1 MVAYVAVVLTS
12 TVTWLL
18 LSAWMADRTGLRR
31 QVWVANDF
39 PGAPVTSDISPRVT
53 LDFLD
58 DDPRLPREFF
68 SARWRGYWYLPD
80 GQSITVQVQA
90 DDYLD
95 LWIDGTRHFTGSS
108 AAART
113 IVLDPGLHEL
123 RIDYQQ
129 HAGAAHLRLYEGFGD
144 VYPRPLRTGYLFPNQ
159 PEPSILQLAK
169 TVDRLQVAVGILW
182 TVGAV
187 AAVIFFLRRRRTGNL
202 LDDDLA
208 ASALNRRDVAVLAVL
223 CAAMLVYGYGN
234 LWPRLSTEDGLYN
247 LAVGI
252 RLAQDGVYQRSPAQD
267 GYQREPLGP
276 SLIALTDLVAEPFG
290 LGVPLECVSDGG
302 VTRSEPCRM
311 RYAPYRAVNLVV
323 LLAGALGV
331 FWLVLRVTGRRLLA
345 YPGFLMAGQNATLL
359 ASADS
364 FYTEI
369 HAATL
374 MVAVAAL
381 SWVTITTRR
390 LGYAALLGLA
400 LSALVLTKVVFVYLW
415 IPIALTLAM
424 GDLLRRRIGWTT
436 AGLVGALLVAQGIP
450 VVGWMARNYLA
461 AEDFSIVA
469 AWRSADVLN
478 QRVFLNGMR
487 HDEWVA
493 GFSYYL
499 PQELADRSLTGVPR
513 ESFERFE
520 GQRPDGFRQVAL
532 ASFGNR
538 LDELGRDENPAVA
551 GLDELDRLRW
561 LNDLV
566 ARETRRRLLADPV
579 RHLKVSLLL
588 AWRGVF
594 VEEGLG
600 FLTDPILNQRFAD
613 IRGLAGWPRWR
624 WTYGATAATL
634 VSLIG
639 FLALG
644 VVPLWFWLGRGR
656 LDVVLIFLP
665 ALYSHGAYAV
675 SSHFLPRYAA
685 PEILLRV
692 TATMLLLFLVW
703 SSLQRIV
710 RPALV
715 RARHANSR
723 MIRRAAPAPPG
734 ATTRPDTAA
743 QSSPSRAGGF
753 GARRSGVRDTPW
765 RRRHGRRALAG
776 R

>member
-1 MVAYVAVVLTS
+1 MVAYVAVVLSCTII
-12 TVTWLL
+12 WLF
-18 LSAWMADRTGLRR
+18 LSAWMADQAGLRR

-39 PGAPVTSDISPRVT
+39 PGAPVTNDISPRVT

-58 DDPRLPREFF
+58 DDPRLPRQFF
-68 SARWRGYWYLPD
+68 SARWRGYWYVPNS
-80 GQSITVQVQA
+80 QSVTVHVQA

-95 LWIDGTRHFTGSS
+95 IWIDGTHHFARSS

-113 IVLDPGLHEL
+113 IVLDPGVHEL

-129 HAGAAHLRLYEGFGD
+129 HDGPAHLRLYEGSGD
-144 VYPRPLRTGYLFPNQ
+144 VYPRPLRTGYLFPNE
-159 PEPSILQLAK
+159 PEPSMLQLAK
-169 TVDRLQVAVGILW
+169 IIDRLQVAVGILW

-187 AAVIFFLRRRRTGNL
+187 AAVVFILRRRRTGNF

-208 ASALNRRDVAVLAVL
+208 ASALNRRDVAVLTVL

-234 LWPRLSTEDGLYN
+234 LWLRPSVEDGLYN
-247 LAVGI
+247 LAVGV
-252 RLAQDGVYQRSPAQD
+252 RLAQDGVYQRSPGQD
-267 GYQREPLGP
+267 GEYQREPLGP
-276 SLIALTDLVAEPFG
+276 SLIGITDLVAEHFG
-290 LGVPLECVSDGG
+290 LGVPLECVSGRMI
-302 VTRSEPCRM
+302 RSEPCRM
-311 RYAPYRAVNLVV
+311 RYAPYRTVNLVL

-331 FWLVLRVTGRRLLA
+331 FWLVLRLTGQRLLA
-345 YPGFLMAGQNATLL
+345 YPGFLIAAQSATLL

-374 MVAVAAL
+374 MVAVGAL
-381 SWVTITTRR
+381 SWITIATQR
-390 LGYAALLGLA
+390 LVYAALLGLA
-400 LSALVLTKVVFVYLW
+400 LSALVLTKVVFAYLW

-424 GDLLRRRIGWTT
+424 GDLLRRRIEWTT
-436 AGLVGALLVAQGIP
+436 AGLVGAMLVAQGIP

-478 QRVFLNGMR
+478 QRAHLNRMR
-487 HDEWVA
+487 HDEWLA
-493 GFSYYL
+493 GFAYYL
-499 PQELADRSLTGVPR
+499 PRALADRSLTDVPR
-513 ESFERFE
+513 ESFERFDGE
-520 GQRPDGFRQVAL
+520 RSEGFRQVAL

-538 LDELGRDENPAVA
+538 LVELSRDENPALA

-566 ARETRRRLLADPV
+566 AGEMRRHLLVDPV

-613 IRGLAGWPRWR
+613 LRRLAGWPRWR
-624 WTYGATAATL
+624 WTYGATAETL
-634 VSLIG
+634 VNLIG
-639 FLALG
+639 FLALC

-665 ALYSHGAYAV
+665 ALYAHGAYAV

-715 RARHANSR
+715 RARHA
-723 MIRRAAPAPPG
+723 
-734 ATTRPDTAA
+734 D
-743 QSSPSRAGGF
+743 
-753 GARRSGVRDTPW
+753 
-765 RRRHGRRALAG
+765 HG
-776 R
+776 